1 MKKVRRIL
9 CGALAALLLAA
20 LLLAGCGSGAA
31 GEYAIVEASYPTR
44 TQKTEE
50 RADTEELVRFSS
62 ETAAKI
68 FAEGEN
74 TVYSPVSLYMA
85 LGMVTELTEGQTKRQ
100 VTNLLGVSDS
110 EVLRQWTQSLWR
122 QLYRDEKDSALWL
135 GNAAFLNEAMTFHKE
150 PLEVLA
156 EDYYASSYGL
166 PMGTSG
172 ADKAIAAWLD
182 RQTNDLLTDDT
193 GAIRTEKRDLLRLY
207 NTIYY
212 KAAWQAEFF
221 GGATAEDIFTAADG
235 TEQKTDFMHISI
247 EESPVAQG
255 EGYRRASLYL
265 KDGGEMTFYLPDEGM
280 TVEELLQRENLLG
293 ELLPVDE
300 WVVQVNWSV
309 PKFDLHDS
317 LKLNDA
323 LQALGVTDAFDKN
336 KADFAPLTEQPAY
349 VESVNQAARV
359 KIDEEGVEAAA
370 YTEVDTNAA
379 AAPPQEMPEEEM
391 NLNRP
396 FLFVIWKDGA
406 PLFVG
411 AVQTMEGM

>member
-9 CGALAALLLAA
+9 CGALAA

-110 EVLRQWTQSLWR
+110 EALRQWTQSLWQ
-122 QLYRDEKDSALWL
+122 QLYHDERDSALRL
-135 GNAAFLNEAMTFHKE
+135 GNAAFLNEAMTFHRE

-156 EDYYASSYGL
+156 KDYYASSYCL

-182 RQTNDLLTDDT
+182 RQTNNLLTDDT

-247 EESPVAQG
+247 EGSPVARG

-265 KDGGEMTFYLPDEGM
+265 KDGGEMTFYLPDEGV

-323 LQALGVTDAFDKN
+323 LQALGVTDAFDEN

-359 KIDEEGVEAAA
+359 KIDEEGIEAAA

-391 NLNRP
+391 NLNRS
-396 FLFVIWKDGA
+396 FLFVIWKDGV

-411 AVQTMEGM
+411 AVQTMEGL

>member
-9 CGALAALLLAA
+9 CGALAA

-31 GEYAIVEASYPTR
+31 GEYAIVETSYPAR

-85 LGMVTELTEGQTKRQ
+85 LGMVTELTEGRTKEQ
-100 VTNLLGVSDS
+100 VTELLGVSDS
-110 EVLRQWTQSLWR
+110 ETLRQWTQSLWR

-135 GNAAFLNEAMTFHKE
+135 GNAAFLNETMSFHKE

-172 ADKAIAAWLD
+172 ADKAIAAWLNQ
-182 RQTNDLLTDDT
+182 QTNDLLTDDT

-212 KAAWQAEFF
+212 KAPWQAEFF

-247 EESPVAQG
+247 EGSTVARG

-265 KDGGEMTFYLPDEGM
+265 KDGGEMTFYLPDEGV

-317 LKLNDA
+317 LELNDV
-323 LQALGVTDAFDKN
+323 LQALGVTDAFDVS

-359 KIDEEGVEAAA
+359 KIDEEGIEAAA

-379 AAPPQEMPEEEM
+379 DAPPQEMPEEEM

>member
-1 MKKVRRIL
+1 M
-9 CGALAALLLAA
+9 
-20 LLLAGCGSGAA
+20 
-31 GEYAIVEASYPTR
+31 YA
-44 TQKTEE
+44 
-50 RADTEELVRFSS
+50 
-62 ETAAKI
+62 
-68 FAEGEN
+68 
-74 TVYSPVSLYMA
+74 PVSLYLS
-85 LGMVTELTEGQTKRQ
+85 LGMLTELTEGRTKEQ
-100 VTNLLGVSDS
+100 VTELLGVSDS
-110 EVLRQWTQSLWR
+110 ETLRQWTQSLWR
-122 QLYRDEKDSALWL
+122 QLYCDEKDSALWL
-135 GNAAFLNEAMTFHKE
+135 GTAAFLNEAMTFHKE

-182 RQTNDLLTDDT
+182 GQTNDLLTDAT

-212 KAAWQAEFF
+212 KAPWQAEFF

-235 TEQKTDFMHISI
+235 TEQRADFMHISI
-247 EESPVAQG
+247 EGEDVARG

-265 KDGGEMTFYLPDEGM
+265 KDGGEMTFYLPDEGV

-323 LQALGVTDAFDKN
+323 LQALGVTDAFDEN

>member
-1 MKKVRRIL
+1 M
-9 CGALAALLLAA
+9 
-20 LLLAGCGSGAA
+20 
-31 GEYAIVEASYPTR
+31 ETSYPAR

-50 RADTEELVRFSS
+50 RVDTEELVRFSS
-62 ETAAKI
+62 ETAEVILPA
-68 FAEGEN
+68 GEN
-74 TVYSPVSLYMA
+74 AVYAPVSLYLS
-85 LGMVTELTEGQTKRQ
+85 LGMLTELTEGRTKEQ
-100 VTNLLGVSDS
+100 VTELLGVSDS
-110 EVLRQWTQSLWR
+110 ETLRQWTQSLWR
-122 QLYRDEKDSALWL
+122 QLYCDEKDSALWL
-135 GNAAFLNEAMTFHKE
+135 GTAAFLNEAMTFHKE

-235 TEQKTDFMHISI
+235 TEQRADFMHISI
-247 EESPVAQG
+247 EGEDVARG

-265 KDGGEMTFYLPDEGM
+265 KDGGRMTFYLPDEGV
-280 TVEELLQRENLLG
+280 TVEELLQRKNILN
-293 ELLPVDE
+293 ELLAVDE
-300 WVVQVNWSV
+300 WVVRVNWSV